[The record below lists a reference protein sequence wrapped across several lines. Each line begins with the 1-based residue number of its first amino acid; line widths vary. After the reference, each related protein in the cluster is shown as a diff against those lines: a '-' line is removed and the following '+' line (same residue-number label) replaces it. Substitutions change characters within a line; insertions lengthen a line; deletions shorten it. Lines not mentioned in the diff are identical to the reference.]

1 MAIDFAYANH
11 MQNLENSEEELA
23 TGNSW
28 EGKKLVARQQRSE
41 VGVEKYPE
49 KTESPYNLTQTF

>member
-1 MAIDFAYANH
+1 

-49 KTESPYNLTQTF
+49 KTESPYNLTRTF

>member
-1 MAIDFAYANH
+1 

-28 EGKKLVARQQRSE
+28 EDKKLVPRHQRSE
-41 VGVEKYPE
+41 VGEEKYPE
-49 KTESPYNLTQTF
+49 KTESPYNLTRTF